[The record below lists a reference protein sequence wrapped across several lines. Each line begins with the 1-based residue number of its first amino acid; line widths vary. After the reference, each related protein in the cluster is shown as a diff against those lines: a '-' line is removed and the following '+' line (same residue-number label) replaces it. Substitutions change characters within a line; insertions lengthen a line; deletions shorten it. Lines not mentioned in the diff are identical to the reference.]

1 MATHGHARE
10 PLLGDASTSSNAS
23 ISERPPP
30 SYGSL
35 SSSGG
40 KGDCRIDILPA
51 QDGNSIETQDGV
63 QQADAVNLVWTKS
76 ALILAYCFIF
86 MCSFANTLQWQIMSN
101 LMPYVVSEFSSHS
114 LIPTIGIVA
123 SVMSGVFKL
132 PVARM
137 IDSWG
142 RPQGLAAMI
151 FLATTGLI
159 LMALSSNVK
168 TYAASEVVYQIGISG
183 FSYVLDIIVADTSS
197 LKNRS
202 IAFAFNA
209 SPALLTT
216 FIGPVLAKLF
226 YTYSNWRWAFVSS
239 ALLFVIMS
247 LPVLAILMGNVQK
260 AKSRGLLV
268 VAPKTRQWN
277 AEQLSKVLR
286 DNDAF
291 GILLI
296 TAGLTLILVP
306 FSLVGSTSSEDLRAN
321 VFLVSTGFVFMA
333 MFTIHERQAVRPV
346 VDFALLFSRNVAGAC
361 LLQIVIFI
369 AYFSWDGYY
378 TSYLQVV
385 HDLSITEAGYIGHI
399 YGLGSCIWAGVV
411 GYLIRR
417 SDRFKWIAW
426 AALPIHIFG
435 GIAMILVRRPDT
447 HLSWLIGVQILITIG
462 GSSLVICCQM
472 AVMSVASH
480 GQLASVLALLS
491 LSAYIG
497 SAMGSALSGAIWNST
512 LPGALAELLPQ
523 LSPLERAGIASDLAK
538 QLSYPMGHPIRA
550 AVIAAYDL
558 AQVRMCITGALVSL
572 LEVAAV
578 AIWRDVSVSGSTQVM
593 GTVL

>member
-1 MATHGHARE
+1 M
-10 PLLGDASTSSNAS
+10 
-23 ISERPPP
+23 
-30 SYGSL
+30 
-35 SSSGG
+35 
-40 KGDCRIDILPA
+40 
-51 QDGNSIETQDGV
+51 
-63 QQADAVNLVWTKS
+63 
-76 ALILAYCFIF
+76 
-86 MCSFANTLQWQIMSN
+86 
-101 LMPYVVSEFSSHS
+101 
-114 LIPTIGIVA
+114 
-123 SVMSGVFKL
+123 
-132 PVARM
+132 
-137 IDSWG
+137 
-142 RPQGLAAMI
+142 
-151 FLATTGLI
+151 
-159 LMALSSNVK
+159 
-168 TYAASEVVYQIGISG
+168 
-183 FSYVLDIIVADTSS
+183 
-197 LKNRS
+197 
-202 IAFAFNA
+202 
-209 SPALLTT
+209 
-216 FIGPVLAKLF
+216 
-226 YTYSNWRWAFVSS
+226 
-239 ALLFVIMS
+239 
-247 LPVLAILMGNVQK
+247 
-260 AKSRGLLV
+260 
-268 VAPKTRQWN
+268 
-277 AEQLSKVLR
+277 
-286 DNDAF
+286 
-291 GILLI
+291 
-296 TAGLTLILVP
+296 
-306 FSLVGSTSSEDLRAN
+306 
-321 VFLVSTGFVFMA
+321 
-333 MFTIHERQAVRPV
+333 
-346 VDFALLFSRNVAGAC
+346 
-361 LLQIVIFI
+361 LQIVIFI

-426 AALPIHIFG
+426 AALPIHILG

-523 LSPLERAGIASDLAK
+523 LSPLERASIASDLAK
-538 QLSYPMGHPIRA
+538 QLSYPMGDPIRA

-578 AIWRDVSVSGSTQVM
+578 AIWRDVSVSESTQVK